1 MTRNNLFRN
10 AGIMT
15 LGALISRVLGFAR
28 ETIVATNFGTSASKD
43 AYEIGSYIPITL
55 SNLLVAGIVSAV
67 FIPMFTRYVYQDKKA
82 DLKEI
87 IAVVIN
93 QFSLLMIAVMILFW
107 FLAPII
113 VRIQAPGFDLERLN
127 IAIRIFQISLPSVY
141 FLGLAALC
149 SGTLNSIN
157 IFGIPTLG
165 GILFNGIVVGFVFF
179 YAKTFGI
186 YSIAWALVIGSLG
199 QFLIQYI
206 WMEKNNLGYRLVR
219 KFTHPVMHEIYGLV
233 LPVLLGS
240 GVNYLAPFIERFF
253 GSTLPVGMISALGYA
268 FKISQFPIGIF
279 ALAISA
285 VVFPSLSENIV
296 CKDKPTLEK
305 NLAWAMKFIL
315 LIIVPATFGLLAL
328 SLPVTRL
335 LFQGGEFGVNSTIMT
350 SRALFCYTLALVP
363 WSITAVLVKIFYSH
377 HDTKTPVYV
386 AMITILI
393 LFVADAVLVK
403 LFANTS
409 FVELFQKAKFHL
421 YYTDYPYLSATLY
434 NRLVLN
440 GRNLGYVG
448 LALGSAIAAY
458 INVAILWVI
467 IQKKFHCIRINMIK
481 RTFFISITSSLFMS
495 LVLFLSS
502 QKLVIKFLN
511 LSQKWNWAIEVIILM
526 TVGCLVYGVCILLFD
541 RKDVKEVMNR

>member
-1 MTRNNLFRN
+1 MERKNLFRN

-15 LGALISRVLGFAR
+15 AGALVSRILGLAR
-28 ETIVATNFGTSASKD
+28 EVIVAAYFGTSAAKD

-67 FIPMFTRYVYQDKKA
+67 FIPMFTRYVYQGKKRE
-82 DLKEI
+82 LKEI

-93 QFSLLMIAVMILFW
+93 QFSLLMFAVMILFW
-107 FLAPII
+107 FLAPFI

-165 GILFNGIVVGFVFF
+165 GILFNGVVVGFVFF
-179 YAKTFGI
+179 YAKFFGI

-206 WMEKNNLGYRLVR
+206 WMERHDLGYRLTK
-219 KFTHPVMHEIYGLV
+219 KFTLPVMHEIYGLV

-253 GSTLPVGMISALGYA
+253 GSSLPAGMISALGYA
-268 FKISQFPIGIF
+268 FKIANFPIGIF

-285 VVFPSLSENIV
+285 VIFPSLSENIV
-296 CKDKPTLEK
+296 CKDKGMLEK

-315 LIIVPATFGLLAL
+315 IIIVPATFGLLAL
-328 SLPVTRL
+328 STPITRL
-335 LFQGGEFGVNSTIMT
+335 LLQYGKFTAESTVMT
-350 SRALFCYTLALVP
+350 SNALSCYTLALIP
-363 WSITAVLVKIFYSH
+363 WSLTAVLVKIFYSH
-377 HDTKTPVYV
+377 HDTKTPVFV
-386 AMITILI
+386 ALITIAI
-393 LFVADAVLVK
+393 LFIADAILVK
-403 LFANTS
+403 
-409 FVELFQKAKFHL
+409 VFQRG
-421 YYTDYPYLSATLY
+421 T
-434 NRLVLN
+434 V
-440 GRNLGYVG
+440 NLGYVG

-458 INVAILWVI
+458 INVAILWMIV
-467 IQKKFHCIRINMIK
+467 QKKFKCIKISMVLKTFMI
-481 RTFFISITSSLFMS
+481 TFSSSILMSVIVLYASRNFTSRYLD
-495 LVLFLSS
+495 LSS
-502 QKLVIKFLN
+502 KLN
-511 LSQKWNWAIEVIILM
+511 RSIEVMGLLII
-526 TVGCLVYGVCILLFD
+526 GCLVYGACILLFD
-541 RKDVKEVMNR
+541 RKDLKEVIGR